1 MLEVGRGKQEGE
13 WEVWVEVSTCSSLD
27 AEGPKL
33 QEDFVVCVWGVN
45 LRSSP
50 KKTLLYRIR

>member
-1 MLEVGRGKQEGE
+1 MGGVGGSEHMLFFR
-13 WEVWVEVSTCSSLD
+13 CR
-27 AEGPKL
+27 GPKL
-33 QEDFVVCVWGVN
+33 QEDFVVCVGVN